1 MYSEYNNTTIQQYNN
16 TMMKNDIVIKKYSNF
31 RGLIALTRA
40 TIITSLRNPTSLFF
54 NFFFP
59 FIFIVIFGILGQGD
73 IKYSVALRNDSLKEG
88 ILYEVIKEIDV
99 IDLIELT
106 DEEIDDQLKKG
117 QISTAIT
124 IKKVE
129 DIGLSQ
135 NQVMERFE
143 LEIDSSLA
151 SPEYA
156 STISTIL
163 NKVVQDINN
172 PTISDEMK
180 LVVVDE
186 TYVEG
191 RKYEQIDFIL
201 PGQLAFALFSNAI
214 FGLSFSFFSMRKN
227 LIIKRIFATPISKWS
242 IVGAEVI
249 GRLIISVLQTL
260 LIVVLGHY
268 MFGFYLAYG
277 VITVIQILALAIV
290 GSIVFLGFGFL
301 VSCISK
307 TEDSIS
313 PIANLV
319 LMPQLFLS
327 GAFFSIDFFPKFL
340 QPIANNLPMTFLNNS
355 FKMIAFEGVSFNEVL
370 FPELLGLL
378 VWGIVVY
385 IGVVKTFKWE

>member
-201 PGQLAFALFSNAI
+201 PGQLAFALF
-214 FGLSFSFFSMRKN
+214 
-227 LIIKRIFATPISKWS
+227 
-242 IVGAEVI
+242 
-249 GRLIISVLQTL
+249 
-260 LIVVLGHY
+260 
-268 MFGFYLAYG
+268 
-277 VITVIQILALAIV
+277 
-290 GSIVFLGFGFL
+290 
-301 VSCISK
+301 
-307 TEDSIS
+307 
-313 PIANLV
+313 
-319 LMPQLFLS
+319 
-327 GAFFSIDFFPKFL
+327 
-340 QPIANNLPMTFLNNS
+340 
-355 FKMIAFEGVSFNEVL
+355 
-370 FPELLGLL
+370 
-378 VWGIVVY
+378 
-385 IGVVKTFKWE
+385 